1 MGPTES
7 FIAFSGRARVLQ
19 SLINFDDSLPPSSDS
34 KLPSTIVTHLTDFD
48 LAEFVVLGVKNEAIH
63 GDIAKFALLDAI
75 PFSYPAFEKRV
86 ACFDEVTTRK
96 TSQRAPRAPHTEHA
110 PSNSPPDPVAW
121 RVHAYLDSQGQ
132 CHHCKTTCGSAPGM
146 CIKPLNKKWLDI
158 PDSFHTPRRPADYKP
173 PQAHGPSS
181 SSAGRPT
188 QPPAGRPP
196 PRSAS
201 LAAITDSS
209 DSNQPPSSTDYVEVI
224 ESLDSD
230 KQTFAAAAVKEQLP
244 PDLTPGDWA
253 TLREIDEILSD
264 NVANVEEDETSVCD
278 SEYCSDLGRDA
289 FDNASSSP

>member
-1 MGPTES
+1 
-7 FIAFSGRARVLQ
+7 
-19 SLINFDDSLPPSSDS
+19 
-34 KLPSTIVTHLTDFD
+34 
-48 LAEFVVLGVKNEAIH
+48 
-63 GDIAKFALLDAI
+63 
-75 PFSYPAFEKRV
+75 
-86 ACFDEVTTRK
+86 
-96 TSQRAPRAPHTEHA
+96 
-110 PSNSPPDPVAW
+110 
-121 RVHAYLDSQGQ
+121 
-132 CHHCKTTCGSAPGM
+132 M

-278 SEYCSDLGRDA
+278 SEYCLDLGRDA